1 LASSDGPNF
10 IVAKIEEAGYLS
22 VAPVEPEFTLYRF
35 RNTFVEP
42 RQPGD

>member
-1 LASSDGPNF
+1 MCIRDSF
-10 IVAKIEEAGYLS
+10 IVAKIDEGEYLP

-42 RQPGD
+42 RQPGS